1 MRRYF
6 GEPGLL
12 APLMIA
18 RATAVACALCALLTV
33 SCTRRAGREAAPRL
47 TGLRCVPASTPACR
61 QAVRVTAGRQ
71 IQLRGRGLTSGMR
84 VTFRWPLG
92 ALATKLRRSGAGWT
106 ARVPAG
112 TALGRVA
119 VTVRDRARRRSNA
132 RHIIVVGAPS
142 PLRPLASNSTG
153 TLPAVMRGDGMW
165 IWQLPKTNNGNLDVI
180 AARARSNGMTTV
192 YVKGSDAG
200 NVWTQFTPKLVADL
214 HARGLRVCA
223 WQFVYGANP
232 LGEAAAAAQNVA
244 DGADCLIIDA
254 ETAYEGRYAAA
265 QRYVQSLRA
274 KVGPSYPLG
283 LTSFPYVDYH
293 PSFPY
298 SVFLAPGAAQANLP
312 QVYWKAIGGSV
323 DAVSAKTV
331 AQNRIYGS
339 PMAPLGQA
347 YGGVSAA
354 EVRRFRAIWAGYGA
368 GGVSW
373 WSWQAASSEAW
384 SALAPPAPATVV
396 PADPGW
402 PALRKGSKGDQVLWL
417 QQHLASFDA
426 TVEVTAGGRFDA
438 ATDVVLRAFQTARGL
453 TASGV
458 TDAATWLAVLALPV
472 RAVDWTAT
480 AR

>member
-1 MRRYF
+1 MF
-6 GEPGLL
+6 QPSMT
-12 APLMIA
+12 P
-18 RATAVACALCALLTV
+18 RATAATCALIALLPLF
-33 SCTRRAGREAAPRL
+33 AAAAAQGRTPAPRL

-61 QAVRVTAGRQ
+61 QAVRVAAGRQ
-71 IQLRGRGLTSGMR
+71 IQISGRRLVSGMR
-84 VTFRWPLG
+84 VTFRWSRG
-92 ALATKLRRSGAGWT
+92 ALATKLRRGASGWT

-112 TALGRVA
+112 TALGRVG
-119 VTVRDRARRRSNA
+119 VTVRDRAHRRSNA
-132 RHIIVVGAPS
+132 RHIIVVGAPA
-142 PLRPLASNSTG
+142 PLRPVSSLSAG

-165 IWQLPKTNNGNLDVI
+165 IWELEQSNRGDLDVI
-180 AARARSNGMTTV
+180 AARAHGAGMGMV

-200 NVWTQFTPKLVADL
+200 NVWGQFTAQLVSEL

-223 WQFVYGANP
+223 WQFVYGAKP
-232 LGEAAAAAQNVA
+232 LEEAAAAVENVA
-244 DGADCLIIDA
+244 AGADCLIVDA

-265 QRYVQSLRA
+265 QRYVQALRA
-274 KVGPSYPLG
+274 QIGPAYPLG

-331 AQNRIYGS
+331 AQNRVYGS
-339 PMAPLGQA
+339 PIAPLGQA
-347 YGGVSAA
+347 YGGVTAA
-354 EVRRFRAIWAGYGA
+354 DVQRFRAIWAGYGA
-368 GGVSW
+368 AGISW
-373 WSWQAASSEAW
+373 WSWQAASSSTW
-384 SALAPPAPATVV
+384 DALASPSPAAVV

-417 QQHLASFDA
+417 QQHLASFDPS
-426 TVEVTAGGRFDA
+426 VEVAVGGRFTA
-438 ATDVVLRAFQTARGL
+438 ATDAVLRALQTARGL
-453 TASGV
+453 PVTGV

-472 RAVDWTAT
+472 RPVDWSAA

>member
-1 MRRYF
+1 MPVRPIVA
-6 GEPGLL
+6 GCALIALL
-12 APLMIA
+12 ALCSVPAAQA
-18 RATAVACALCALLTV
+18 RTA
-33 SCTRRAGREAAPRL
+33 GPRL

-61 QAVRVTAGRQ
+61 QAVRVTVGRQ
-71 IQLRGRGLTSGMR
+71 VQLTGRGLVSGMR
-84 VTFRWPLG
+84 VTFRWPRG

-106 ARVPAG
+106 AAVPAG
-112 TALGRVA
+112 TALGRVG
-119 VTVRDRARRRSNA
+119 VTVRDRAGRRSNT
-132 RHIIVVGAPS
+132 RNIVVVGAPS
-142 PLRPLASNSTG
+142 PLRPAVSTSSG
-153 TLPAVMRGDGMW
+153 ALPAVMRGHGMW
-165 IWQLPKTNNGNLDVI
+165 IWQLPRSNRGDLDAI
-180 AARARSNGMTTV
+180 AARARGAGMTTV

-200 NVWTQFTPKLVADL
+200 NVWTQFTPKLVQDL

-232 LGEAAAAAQNVA
+232 LGEAAAAVANVQA
-244 DGADCLIIDA
+244 GADCLIIDA

-265 QRYVQSLRA
+265 QRYVTSLRA
-274 KVGPSYPLG
+274 RIGPAYPLG

-354 EVRRFRAIWAGYGA
+354 EVQRFRAIWAGYGA
-368 GGVSW
+368 AGVSW
-373 WSWQAASSEAW
+373 WSWQEATNTTW

-402 PALRKGSKGDQVLWL
+402 PALRKGSRGDQVLWL
-417 QQHLASFDA
+417 QQHLAAFDA
-426 TVEVTAGGRFDA
+426 RVEVTAGGRFDA
-438 ATDVVLRAFQTARGL
+438 ATDTVLRALQAARALPETGI
-453 TASGV
+453 

-472 RAVDWTAT
+472 RAVDWTAS
-480 AR
+480 AG